1 MITRFERFTVAILG
15 ICRSIQKIEREE
27 MIKYGL
33 KGSYAQYL
41 TVMNRFPDGITAA
54 RLSELCDKDKAAVS
68 RAVAEMEEME
78 LIYRDDVNDS
88 GYRTLLKLTPDG
100 QEAADVVREKGLAA
114 VEIAGGGLTEEQRET
129 MYQAL
134 EQISG
139 NLREISRQ
147 GLPQRKQE
155 NRA

>member
-100 QEAADVVREKGLAA
+100 QEAAEVVREKGLAA
-114 VEIAGGGLTEEQRET
+114 VQIAGGCLTEEQRET

-147 GLPQRKQE
+147 GLPQQKQE

>member
-100 QEAADVVREKGLAA
+100 QEAAEVVREKGLAA
-114 VEIAGGGLTEEQRET
+114 VQIAGGCLTEEQRET

>member
-41 TVMNRFPDGITAA
+41 TVMDRFPDGITAA

-68 RAVAEMEEME
+68 RAIAEMEEME
-78 LIYRDDVNDS
+78 LVCREDVNES
-88 GYRTLLKLTPDG
+88 GYRALLKLTRDG
-100 QEAADVVREKGLAA
+100 QEAAGVVREKGQAA
-114 VEIAGGGLTEEQRET
+114 VEIAGDGLTEEQRET

-134 EQISG
+134 EHILQ
-139 NLREISRQ
+139 NLKEISRQ
-147 GLPQRKQE
+147 GLPRRKE
-155 NRA
+155 EKDV